1 MDTQEQIENDA
12 GRSILLDDVRDAC
25 YAVYRAARDA
35 FDSVLVHL
43 DADTCEKLDACVA
56 AGVVASRR
64 EAAEFFL
71 LAGLQAREDIF
82 ERVSQTNA
90 QVDLL
95 RQQMRTLK
103 GVGIIE

>member
-1 MDTQEQIENDA
+1 MDTQEPIKQDA
-12 GRSILLDDVRDAC
+12 SVSILLDDVRDAC

-35 FDSVLVHL
+35 FDSVLVRL
-43 DADTCEKLDACVA
+43 DADTCGKLDACVA
-56 AGVVASRR
+56 AGVAASRR

-82 ERVSQTNA
+82 ERISQTNA
-90 QVDLL
+90 QVNLL
-95 RQQMRTLK
+95 RQQMRDLK